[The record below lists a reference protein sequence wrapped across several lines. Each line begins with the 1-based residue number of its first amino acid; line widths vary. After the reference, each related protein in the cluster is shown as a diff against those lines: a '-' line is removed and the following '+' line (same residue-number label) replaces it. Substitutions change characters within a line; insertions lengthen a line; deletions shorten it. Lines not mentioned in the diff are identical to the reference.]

1 MKCTQIWSLKVGPA
15 ITYAK
20 VAKNREIKKV
30 SENPKGQPQ
39 QSLIQT
45 QKLWDYRKW
54 RERKFDSR
62 RQNGE

>member
-30 SENPKGQPQ
+30 SENPKGQCQ
-39 QSLIQT
+39 QKPNLDTKIMR
-45 QKLWDYRKW
+45 L
-54 RERKFDSR
+54 
-62 RQNGE
+62 